1 MARTANRQSIVNEI
15 SKNKV
20 WLVAFYIRL
29 SREDKR
35 GKDESESITN
45 QRLILTDFLD
55 QQDDNDEYVYIDE
68 YVDDGVSGTTDEE
81 RESFQRLLADIQKGK
96 INCVIVKNLAR
107 SFRNSGDQS
116 YYLGD
121 WFPRYNV
128 RFISLY
134 QQPIDTYK
142 DPRNAQNIAVPVQG
156 VLNEEHARGTSESVR
171 RTFDKKREKGLH
183 IGSFAAYG
191 YQKDPEDKNAL
202 IIDEEAAENVKSIF
216 AWFLEGMSK
225 NAIVRKLN
233 DIGVLCPT
241 AYKKSKGMKYKNPNA
256 EGGNPLWCAVSISN
270 ILKNRIYIGDMVQGR
285 YRIKSYKVHVQEA
298 VPEDEW
304 FVVENTHEPIISSK
318 DFANAQE
325 LLRKDTRTAPGEK
338 KLYLFSGF
346 LRCAD
351 CGKAMTRSKAG
362 ENVYYYCRTYKDRS
376 KMVCTKHTIRHN
388 HLEQGILYAI
398 KTMVYIAVEFSEIV
412 SRVNTAPLQKS
423 QSVRLNK
430 LIAAKEKELSRT
442 TRYKQSIYQDWKDGE
457 ISSKDYRHMREDY
470 ERQIESINR
479 IISNLSEEKTELEN
493 GADEENQFLTAFR
506 KHENI
511 DRLTREIL
519 IELVDQIKVY
529 KNGNIKVKLK
539 FANEYRVIAG
549 SDPQSPPLPVIAGS
563 DPQSPPLRVIAGSD
577 PQSP

>member
-1 MARTANRQSIVNEI
+1 MARVANRQNIVKAAPKI
-15 SKNKV
+15 KV

-45 QRLILTDFLD
+45 QRLILTDFLE
-55 QQDDNDEYVYIDE
+55 QQDDGDEYIYVDE

-81 RESFQRLLADIQKGK
+81 RENFQRLLADIQKGK

-107 SFRNSGDQS
+107 SFRNNGDQS

-121 WFPRYNV
+121 WFPRNNV

-142 DPRNAQNIAVPVQG
+142 DPQNAQNIAVPVQG

-191 YQKDPEDKNAL
+191 YLKDPEDKNAFV
-202 IIDEEAAENVKSIF
+202 IDEEAAEHVKSIF

-233 DIGVLCPT
+233 DSGILCPA

-256 EGGNPLWCAVSISN
+256 VGGNPLWCAVSVGN
-270 ILKNRIYIGDMVQGR
+270 ILKNRIYAGDMVQGR
-285 YRIKSYKVHVQEA
+285 YRMKSYKIHVQET

-304 FVVENTHEPIISSK
+304 FIVENTHEPIISRE
-318 DFANAQE
+318 DFAKVQE
-325 LLRKDTRTAPGEK
+325 LLRRDTRTAPEQK
-338 KLYLFSGF
+338 SLYLFSGF

-351 CGKAMTRSKAG
+351 CGKAMTRSKVKG
-362 ENVYYYCRTYKDRS
+362 NVYYYCRTYKDQS
-376 KMVCTKHTIRHN
+376 KAACTKHTIRHN
-388 HLEQGILYAI
+388 RLEQGVLYAI
-398 KTMVYIAVEFSEIV
+398 RQQVYIAVAFSEMV
-412 SRVNTAPLQKS
+412 SRINTAPLQKS
-423 QSVRLNK
+423 QSIRLNE
-430 LIAAKEKELSRT
+430 LIAAKEKELSKIM
-442 TRYKQSIYQDWKDGE
+442 RYKQSIYQDWKDGE
-457 ISSKDYRHMREDY
+457 ITHKDYRHMQEDY
-470 ERQIESINR
+470 ERQIEVISEV
-479 IISNLSEEKTELEN
+479 ISNLYEEKAELEN
-493 GADEENQFLTAFR
+493 GIDTENPFLATFR

-511 DRLTREIL
+511 DKLTRDVL
-519 IELVDQIKVY
+519 IELVEQIKVY
-529 KNGNIKVKLK
+529 ENGNISVKLK
-539 FANEYRVIAG
+539 FANEYR
-549 SDPQSPPLPVIAGS
+549 
-563 DPQSPPLRVIAGSD
+563 RVAEYIQVNTHQNAV
-577 PQSP
+577 